1 MLSLTW
7 GDAQGWRD
15 LLIVKINMIKVRFAP
30 SPTGY
35 LHVGNVRTALINWLF
50 AHKMGGQ
57 FVLRIDDTDA
67 ERSKKEY
74 EDAIIEDLS
83 WLGLGW
89 DQLEH
94 QSKRFARYHEA
105 IEVLKKNGRL
115 YPCYETQEEL
125 EVKRKMQSGRGLP
138 PIYDRTALKLTEAQK
153 ATYEAENRPKHWRF
167 LLNDGDVVWNDL
179 VRGEVKFKATHMS
192 DPILIREDGV
202 PVYTLASVVDD
213 GDFSI
218 THVIRGEDHVS
229 NSAVQVQLYEAL
241 GIAVPEFAHTALLKT
256 KDGEL
261 SKRTGGGDIRSLR
274 ARGILPMAICSL
286 LAKMGTSDAIQ
297 PFVDLRGL
305 VEGFDFG
312 KFSRSPA
319 NYDEE
324 DLSKLNEKLLHLL
337 PFCAVQ
343 HALPFA
349 DESFWNSVRGNLKS
363 LDDAKMWHDVIH
375 AMSSPE
381 INAEDKKFLAD
392 AATLLPPEPW
402 DVNVWD
408 VWIEAIKQA
417 SGRKGKSLFM
427 PLRLALTGM
436 EHGPELKIL
445 LPMLGRDKTLARLR
459 A

>member
-1 MLSLTW
+1 M
-7 GDAQGWRD
+7 
-15 LLIVKINMIKVRFAP
+15 VKVRFAP

-50 AHKMGGQ
+50 VRKVGGQ

-74 EDAIIEDLS
+74 EDAIIEDLT

-138 PIYDRTALKLTEAQK
+138 PIYDRASLKLTDAQK
-153 ATYEAENRPKHWRF
+153 AAFDAENRPKHWRF
-167 LLNDGDVVWNDL
+167 LLNEGDVVWQDM

-241 GIAVPEFAHTALLKT
+241 GIQVPQFAHTALLKT

-286 LAKMGTSDAIQ
+286 LAKMGTSDAIE
-297 PFVDLRGL
+297 PFAVLQGL
-305 VEGFDFG
+305 VAGFDFT

-324 DLSKLNEKLLHLL
+324 ELAKLNEKLLHIL
-337 PFCAVQ
+337 PFSVVE

-349 DESFWNSVRGNLKS
+349 DEDFWNSVRGNLKS
-363 LDDAKMWHDVIH
+363 LSDAKMWHDVLH
-375 AMSSPE
+375 VSPTTSFSD
-381 INAEDKKFLAD
+381 EDKAYLVSAS
-392 AATLLPPEPW
+392 ALLPSEPW
-402 DVNVWD
+402 DTNVWD
-408 VWIEAIKQA
+408 VWIEAVKQA
-417 SGRKGKSLFM
+417 SGRKGKPLFM

-436 EHGPELKIL
+436 EHGPELKTL
-445 LPMLGRDKTLARLR
+445 LPMLGREKTLKRLSV
-459 A
+459 